1 MENKMGIIALIQF
14 LVDLP
19 ALITLAS
26 HFGKDHRTGKRTAF
40 AFFAHTI
47 GLVGLIG
54 FTVALVSNLDKIDSL
69 FHIAIIGMAGFT
81 AIMALWIAGI
91 IVNRKTP

>member
-1 MENKMGIIALIQF
+1 MGIIALIQF
-14 LVDLP
+14 LIDLP

-54 FTVALVSNLDKIDSL
+54 FTVALVSNLDKLDNLIYL
-69 FHIAIIGMAGFT
+69 AIITMAAFT
-81 AIMALWIAGI
+81 IIMGLWIVGI
-91 IVNRKTP
+91 IVNRKSQS